1 MSSDKDTKS
10 LAMNLIMMQKLCSFI
25 FHKIMGW
32 TIDPFPEEKQYV
44 MIVAPHTSNW
54 DFIVGILGRISNNQK
69 LYFLAKSQLFRFPF
83 NSILNALGGI
93 AVDRAAPH
101 HLVEQVIEN
110 FKQNIHF
117 KLVITPEGTRS
128 PVSTWK
134 SGFFYIAKAAKV
146 PIVPVALDFQN
157 KHIIVGK
164 PFQPHPQL
172 EETIQHITKFYQPI
186 KGKHPQELPKA

>member
-1 MSSDKDTKS
+1 
-10 LAMNLIMMQKLCSFI
+10 
-25 FHKIMGW
+25 MGW
-32 TIDPFPEEKQYV
+32 TIDPFPIEKQYV

-54 DFIVGILGRISNNQK
+54 DFIVGILGRISNNEK
-69 LYFLAKSQLFRFPF
+69 LYFLAKSQLFRFPLASLF
-83 NSILNALGGI
+83 KKIGGI
-93 AVDRAAPH
+93 PVDRAEPH
-101 HLVEQVIEN
+101 HLVEQVIQN
-110 FKQNIHF
+110 FKDNHQF

-164 PFQPHPQL
+164 TFQPHSQL
-172 EETIQHITKFYQPI
+172 EETIQHITNFYQPI
-186 KGKHPQELPKA
+186 EGKHPQELPKA